1 MVRDYQGYVS
11 VSHGAIPE
19 SKLKKVI
26 KGGKLTFTKEE
37 LAGNVFKTLFHPTT
51 AKMLKLA
58 QRKGK
63 GANSVP
69 VAMGEIMADM
79 DWHNSAGSGM
89 QGGSIWKSI
98 WNGLK
103 SLWNPVIKPALSTL
117 ADMAVAPVQGA
128 LAGSKFGAP
137 LAPFV
142 PDARAKFKELTG
154 IGMTTQQKRLQALEK
169 ARNAKKNKK
178 INVLT
183 GSSFKIN

>member
-1 MVRDYQGYVS
+1 MRDYSGYVS
-11 VSHGAIPE
+11 VSHGEIPD

-26 KGGKLTFTKEE
+26 KGGKITFTKEE
-37 LAGNVFKTLFHPTT
+37 LAGTAYKTLFHPTT

-79 DWHNSAGSGM
+79 DWHNASGSGI
-89 QGGSIWKSI
+89 QGGSIWKKI
-98 WNGLK
+98 WGGLK
-103 SLWNPVIKPALSTL
+103 ALWNPVIKPALSQAL
-117 ADMAVAPVQGA
+117 DMGVAPLQGA
-128 LAGSKFGAP
+128 LAGSKYGAP

-142 PDARAKFKELTG
+142 PQARAKFKELTG
-154 IGMTTQQKRLQALEK
+154 IGMTTQQKRLKALEK
-169 ARNAKKNKK
+169 ARASKKNKK

>member
-1 MVRDYQGYVS
+1 MRDYSGYVS
-11 VSHGAIPE
+11 VSHGAIPD

-37 LAGNVFKTLFHPTT
+37 LAGNSNKTLFHPTT

-58 QRKGK
+58 QRKNK

-69 VAMGEIMADM
+69 VALGEIIADM
-79 DWHNSAGSGM
+79 EYHNNSGSGM

-98 WNGLK
+98 WSGVK
-103 SLWNPVIKPALSTL
+103 SLWNPVIKPALSQVL
-117 ADMAVAPVQGA
+117 DMGVAPLQGV
-128 LAGSKFGAP
+128 LTGSKYGAP

-142 PDARAKFKELTG
+142 PNARSKFKELTG

-169 ARNAKKNKK
+169 ARASKKNKK
-178 INVLT
+178 INILT

>member
-58 QRKGK
+58 QRKNK
-63 GANSVP
+63 GANAVP

-79 DWHNSAGSGM
+79 DWHNSSGSGM

-98 WNGLK
+98 WKGVK
-103 SLWNPVIKPALSTL
+103 SLWGPVIRPALSQAL
-117 ADMAVAPVQGA
+117 DMGVAPLQAA
-128 LAGSKFGAP
+128 LTGSKYGAP
-137 LAPFV
+137 IAPFV
-142 PDARAKFKELTG
+142 PALRSGLKQLTG
-154 IGMTTQQKRLQALEK
+154 VGMTTQQKRLKALEK
-169 ARNAKKNKK
+169 ARASKKNKK

-183 GSSFKIN
+183 GSSFLIN

>member
-11 VSHGAIPE
+11 VSHGEIPA

-37 LAGNVFKTLFHPTT
+37 LAGNVFKTLFHPST
-51 AKMLKLA
+51 AKMLKMA
-58 QRKGK
+58 QRKNK

-79 DWHNSAGSGM
+79 DWHNSTGSGI

-98 WNGLK
+98 WSGLK
-103 SLWNPVIKPALSTL
+103 SLWTPIIKPALSTAL
-117 ADMAVAPVQGA
+117 DMGVAPLQGA
-128 LAGSKFGAP
+128 LAGSKYGAP

-142 PDARAKFKELTG
+142 PSLRSGLKELTG
-154 IGMTTQQKRLQALEK
+154 VGMTTQQKRLKNLEK
-169 ARNAKKNKK
+169 ARASKKNKK

-183 GSSFKIN
+183 GSSFLIN